1 MSSEIPLE
9 ETAEGVLLP
18 VLAKPKA
25 SRNAI
30 LGALAGRLKVAV
42 TTVPEKGKAN
52 DAILRLLAKSLNLRG
67 SQVELASGE
76 TNQRKFVLVRGIS
89 VEELRGRIAGHL

>member
-1 MSSEIPLE
+1 MSDEIPLE

-18 VLAKPKA
+18 VLGRPKA

-30 LGALAGRLKVAV
+30 LGAQAGRLKVAV

-52 DAILRLLAKSLNLRG
+52 DAILRVLAKALGLRG
-67 SQVELASGE
+67 SQVSLASGE
-76 TNQRKFVLVRGIS
+76 TDPRKMVLVRGIS
-89 VEELRGRIAGHL
+89 VDELRGRIAGHL